1 MDYYRNKV
9 MECNAMAAYCLDK
22 ADSTQV
28 SHIRNDYLVMAG
40 RYSKAASFAA
50 RKITA
55 ILRGVR

>member
-1 MDYYRNKV
+1 MDYYRNKLI
-9 MECNAMAAYCLDK
+9 MCNEMAAYCQDK
-22 ADSTQV
+22 ADTTQV
-28 SHIRNDYLVMAG
+28 AQVRNSYLVMAG